1 MTDGNSPVARGY
13 PGTVDAL
20 DIERLRTLVLDM
32 GRLIRSLDE
41 SGEHSEFWTQDG
53 DYIIDGRFPK

>member
-1 MTDGNSPVARGY
+1 MKEDMIFRLTQLENK
-13 PGTVDAL
+13 
-20 DIERLRTLVLDM
+20 IEGLCQLALDM

-41 SGEHSEFWTQDG
+41 AGEHSEWWTQDG